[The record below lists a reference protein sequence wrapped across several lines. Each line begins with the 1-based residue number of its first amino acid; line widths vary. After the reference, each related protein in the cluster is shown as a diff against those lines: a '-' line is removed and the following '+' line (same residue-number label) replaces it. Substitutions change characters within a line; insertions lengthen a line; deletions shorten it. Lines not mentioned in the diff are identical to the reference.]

1 MCKIKY
7 QYTLAYQYRA
17 DEYEITKDYVELP
30 VLTITNVKCDTAKEV
45 MEWFEKNGGDHD
57 RTCSP
62 TIIKTE
68 EYDESLF

>member
-7 QYTLAYQYRA
+7 QYTLAYQYKA

-30 VLTITNVKCDTAKEV
+30 VLTITNIKCDTAEEV
-45 MEWFEKNGGDHD
+45 MQWFEKNGSNDD

-68 EYDESLF
+68 EYDESLH